1 MHPGKQRRITI
12 ALPAALLLALSLLT
26 SLASHAAALG
36 DELILSQLGDPVEV
50 EITVMQ
56 WEDIDLDQLQISA
69 GTPEVYESFG
79 LDYLPALEN
88 LNFNLIGPNLDG
100 EVKILVSSRD
110 PMQEPY
116 LESLLVMRWPGGS
129 LLREYVLLFDPPR
142 PSLAPPPANP
152 QVTPQPPAS
161 SAAPVTA
168 TQPQI
173 AQETA
178 PAPESTPETENQ
190 NPAAEVQPT
199 AQETA
204 QAEP

>member
-1 MHPGKQRRITI
+1 MACGCLKPGSSRSDTLTMHPGKHRRITA
-12 ALPAALLLALSLLT
+12 ALTAALLLLSSLLT
-26 SLASHAAALG
+26 PLASYAAALG

-50 EITVMQ
+50 EIAVTE

-79 LDYLPALEN
+79 LNYLPALEA

-100 EVKILVSSRD
+100 EVKVLVSSRD

-116 LESLLVMRWPGGS
+116 LELLLVMRWPGGS

-142 PSLAPPPANP
+142 PSPATPPASP
-152 QVTPQPPAS
+152 QVAPQPPAS
-161 SAAPVTA
+161 SAAPVT

-173 AQETA
+173 AQEAA
-178 PAPESTPETENQ
+178 PAPESLT
-190 NPAAEVQPT
+190 
-199 AQETA
+199 
-204 QAEP
+204 